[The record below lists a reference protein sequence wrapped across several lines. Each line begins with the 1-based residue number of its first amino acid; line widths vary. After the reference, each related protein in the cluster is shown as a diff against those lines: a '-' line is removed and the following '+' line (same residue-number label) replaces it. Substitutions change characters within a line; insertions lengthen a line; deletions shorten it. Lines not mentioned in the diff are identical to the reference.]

1 MSTRSK
7 LKSRVAVSKQA
18 IRRHNTRVRAGQAK
32 RMVQGMRTARLR
44 PGAAGVYN
52 ALLNPRVQGFLGLE
66 KKYFD
71 TLRGSTAVVT
81 TAAWS
86 VGFYRPTDGY
96 PNPIAGGTNS
106 ICSPTQGPGPQ
117 QRIGKA
123 IRLTSVQI
131 KGSVYAAL
139 TSTLTT
145 CPGSHLFY
153 VALVLDTQT
162 NMAQCASDDVFLN
175 PTVDYHT
182 VVTPLRNLLN
192 SKRFK
197 ILKSELFD
205 LNRMSLAW
213 SAPNFATCGRSA
225 PIDWFLPLDLEINF
239 DANTD
244 SDVGNIV
251 DNSLHVACATSNQ
264 DGTSYIVY
272 NARIRYLG

>member
-1 MSTRSK
+1 MSTRSRAK
-7 LKSRVAVSKQA
+7 KRVAVSKQA
-18 IRRHNTRVRAGQAK
+18 IRRHNTRVRAGQAH
-32 RMVQGMRTARLR
+32 RMVQGMRSARLR

-71 TLRGSTAVVT
+71 TYRPWVAVTT

-86 VGFYRPTDGY
+86 VGIYRPTDGY

-106 ICSPTQGPGPQ
+106 ICSPTQGSGPQ
-117 QRIGKA
+117 QRIGKS
-123 IRLTSVQI
+123 IRVASVQI
-131 KGSVYAAL
+131 KGSVVAVD
-139 TSTLTT
+139 TNTLATAS
-145 CPGSHLFY
+145 GSHKFY
-153 VALVLDTQT
+153 VALILDTQT

-175 PTVDYHT
+175 PTGDYHT

-197 ILKSELFD
+197 ILKSETFD
-205 LNRMSLAW
+205 VDRQSLTFN
-213 SAPNFATCGRSA
+213 SPYFSTNGRSA
-225 PIDWFLPLDLEINF
+225 LIDWFLPLDLEINF

-251 DNSLHVACATSNQ
+251 DNSLHVACASSNS
-264 DGTSYIVY
+264 DLSYFIY
-272 NARIRYLG
+272 NARIRFLG